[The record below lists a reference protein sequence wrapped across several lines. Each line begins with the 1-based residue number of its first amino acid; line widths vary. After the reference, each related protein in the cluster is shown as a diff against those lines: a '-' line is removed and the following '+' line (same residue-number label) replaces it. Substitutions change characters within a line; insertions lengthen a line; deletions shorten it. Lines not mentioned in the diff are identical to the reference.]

1 MEKTI
6 QKEYRA
12 KLNEMFEIW
21 NTIAEPKLNIQVW
34 EKEEGYFD
42 ITVNGKDFASN
53 LFENEIENN
62 LEYLSSYINGCID
75 IKNGKDLFGIF
86 S

>member
-1 MEKTI
+1 MKREVTSNYGI
-6 QKEYRA
+6 I
-12 KLNEMFEIW
+12 LPLEIL
-21 NTIAEPKLNIQVW
+21 PKLNIQVW
-34 EKEEGYFD
+34 ENEEGYFD
-42 ITVNGKDFASN
+42 ITVNGEDFASN

>member
-1 MEKTI
+1 MEREVTSNYGI
-6 QKEYRA
+6 I
-12 KLNEMFEIW
+12 LPLEIL
-21 NTIAEPKLNIQVW
+21 PKLNIQVW

>member
-1 MEKTI
+1 MKREVTSN
-6 QKEYRA
+6 YRII
-12 KLNEMFEIW
+12 LPLEIL
-21 NTIAEPKLNIQVW
+21 PKLNIQVW

-62 LEYLSSYINGCID
+62 LEYL
-75 IKNGKDLFGIF
+75 LR
-86 S
+86 

>member
-1 MEKTI
+1 MKREVTSNYGI
-6 QKEYRA
+6 I
-12 KLNEMFEIW
+12 LPLEIL
-21 NTIAEPKLNIQVW
+21 PKLNIQVW

>member
-1 MEKTI
+1 MKREVTSNYGI
-6 QKEYRA
+6 I
-12 KLNEMFEIW
+12 LPLEIL
-21 NTIAEPKLNIQVW
+21 PKLNIQVW

-53 LFENEIENN
+53 LFEDEIENN
-62 LEYLSSYINGCID
+62 LEYLSSYISGCID

>member
-1 MEKTI
+1 MKREVTSN
-6 QKEYRA
+6 Y
-12 KLNEMFEIW
+12 EI
-21 NTIAEPKLNIQVW
+21 ILPLEILPKVNIQVW

>member
-1 MEKTI
+1 MKREVTSN
-6 QKEYRA
+6 Y
-12 KLNEMFEIW
+12 EI
-21 NTIAEPKLNIQVW
+21 ILPLEILPKLNIQVW

-42 ITVNGKDFASN
+42 ITVNGKDFAGN
-53 LFENEIENN
+53 LFENEIENT

-75 IKNGKDLFGIF
+75 IKKGKDLFGIF

>member
-1 MEKTI
+1 MKREVTSN
-6 QKEYRA
+6 Y
-12 KLNEMFEIW
+12 EI
-21 NTIAEPKLNIQVW
+21 ILPLEILPKVNIQVW

-42 ITVNGKDFASN
+42 ITVNGKDFAGN

>member
-1 MEKTI
+1 MKREVTSNYGI
-6 QKEYRA
+6 I
-12 KLNEMFEIW
+12 LPLEIL
-21 NTIAEPKLNIQVW
+21 PKLNIQVW

-86 S
+86 P

>member
-1 MEKTI
+1 MEREVTSN
-6 QKEYRA
+6 Y
-12 KLNEMFEIW
+12 EI
-21 NTIAEPKLNIQVW
+21 ILPLEILPKLNIQVW
-34 EKEEGYFD
+34 ENEEGYFD